1 MSISHFAWIPS
12 WSAAIHDR
20 LWSWLGHIAAAFF
33 VLIVGLWLAR
43 WLGRLSA
50 KTLER
55 IHHDLTVA
63 RFLES
68 LIKIVL
74 YIVVVV
80 AALGQLGVQTTS
92 LLAVLGAAGL
102 AIGLALQ
109 KSLADFA
116 AGVLLLVLRPYQVG
130 DNIEVAGVSGTVE
143 RIHLFQS
150 VINSADN
157 RQLFVPNGKIISDV
171 LTNSSVLGLRR
182 VDLLLTLSF
191 KADLRRAKQIL
202 AEVVGADVR
211 VLPEPAPSIG
221 VQDLTELGV
230 QLYVRPWVL
239 ATDFAAARSDMLEA
253 IKLRLEAE
261 GIELA
266 QRLPAV
272 LD

>member
-1 MSISHFAWIPS
+1 MSLSQFAWIPS
-12 WSAAIHDR
+12 WSMAIHDR
-20 LWSWLGHIAAAFF
+20 LWTWVGHIAAALL
-33 VLIVGLWLAR
+33 VLVIGLWLAR

-50 KTLER
+50 RTLER
-55 IHHDLTVA
+55 VHHDLTVA

-92 LLAVLGAAGL
+92 LLAILGAAGL

-130 DNIEVAGVSGTVE
+130 DSIEVAGVSGTVE

-150 VINSADN
+150 VITSPDN
-157 RQLFVPNGKIISDV
+157 RQLYVPNSKVLSEV
-171 LTNSSVLGLRR
+171 LTNSSIHGQRR
-182 VDLLLTLSF
+182 IDLLLTLTP
-191 KADLRRAKQIL
+191 KADLQRAKQIL
-202 AEVVGADVR
+202 AEVAAADLR
-211 VLPEPAPSIG
+211 VLSEPALTIG
-221 VQDLTELGV
+221 VQDLTDLGV
-230 QLYVRPWVL
+230 QLYVRPWVTT
-239 ATDFAAARSDMLEA
+239 ADYTSARSDILET
-253 IKLRLEAE
+253 IKLRLDAE

-266 QRLPAV
+266 QRQPTV
-272 LD
+272 LL